1 MKQSMIDKQK
11 LNDIISGLESINEH
25 KEVLAD
31 EAKTVLMQAKQDG
44 FDISIIKE
52 IIRLRKLKNGEF
64 SQHQELIDMYM
75 KALEMI

>member
-1 MKQSMIDKQK
+1 MVDKKKLIDVI
-11 LNDIISGLESINEH
+11 NGLESINEH

-52 IIRLRKLKNGEF
+52 IVRLRKLKNGEF
-64 SQHQELIDMYM
+64 SQHQELIDEYM